1 MFQRYLL
8 KLLPAVQYL
17 AFNAWASTVS
27 LTSLAAPV
35 VPVAPAAPVLTAAP
49 EDFRMAMAVTA
60 AWAAPEALE
69 VSAHSGEAP
78 VVLAVQEGMLDLPV
92 VLGASA
98 D

>member
-1 MFQRYLL
+1 
-8 KLLPAVQYL
+8 
-17 AFNAWASTVS
+17 
-27 LTSLAAPV
+27 
-35 VPVAPAAPVLTAAP
+35 
-49 EDFRMAMAVTA
+49 MAMAVTA

-78 VVLAVQEGMLDLPV
+78 VVLAVQEEMLDLPV

>member
-35 VPVAPAAPVLTAAP
+35 VPAAPVLTAAP
-49 EDFRMAMAVTA
+49 EDSRMAMAVTA

>member
-1 MFQRYLL
+1 
-8 KLLPAVQYL
+8 
-17 AFNAWASTVS
+17 
-27 LTSLAAPV
+27 
-35 VPVAPAAPVLTAAP
+35 
-49 EDFRMAMAVTA
+49 MAMAVTA